1 MANRT
6 ELRRIVEDRATLNR
20 GEATTLM
27 QRILAGQVPDMEL
40 AALLGA
46 MAGRGETAA
55 EIAGFA
61 QALRALATPLP
72 LSEEERASLVD
83 TCGTGGDG
91 SGTFNISTA
100 AALVAAGAGARVAK
114 HGNRAITSRCGSADV
129 LEALG
134 IPTELG
140 PEAAAAA
147 LRNTGF
153 CFLLA
158 PTHHPA
164 MKALM
169 PIRSALGVRT
179 VLHVLGPL
187 LNPAGARRQVMGVY
201 ASRLVAPVAQA
212 MVLLGTTHGIVVHG
226 HQALDELALSG
237 PSEVAVVHDESVRL
251 ETVSPDSFGLAKAS
265 AGELAGGDAQANAA
279 ILRAIFTGERGPRRD
294 VVLLNAAAVLVVAGI
309 AKNLPDGIRR
319 AAESIDSGA
328 VVRLIV
334 QLQR

>member
-1 MANRT
+1 MPNRT

-72 LSEEERASLVD
+72 LSEEERASIVD

-100 AALVAAGAGARVAK
+100 AALVAAGAGAKVAK

-129 LEALG
+129 LDALG
-134 IPTELG
+134 IPTGLG
-140 PEAAAAA
+140 PEAAADA

-158 PTHHPA
+158 PAHHPA

-212 MVLLGTTHGIVVHG
+212 MSLLGTTHGIVVHG
-226 HQALDELALSG
+226 HQGLDELALSG
-237 PSEVAVVHDESVRL
+237 PSEVAVVHEESVRL
-251 ETVSPDSFGLAKAS
+251 ETVSPDAFQLPKAS
-265 AGELAGGDAQANAA
+265 PGELAGGDAPTNAG

-294 VVLLNAAAVLVVAGI
+294 IVLLNAAAVLVVAGI
-309 AKNLPDGIRR
+309 AKNLPDGIRQ
-319 AAESIDSGA
+319 AAETIDSGA

>member
-1 MANRT
+1 MAVRT
-6 ELRRIVEDRATLNR
+6 ELRRIVEDRATLSR

-27 QRILAGQVPDMEL
+27 QRILAGEIPEIEL

-46 MAGRGETAA
+46 MAGRGETAQ
-55 EIAGFA
+55 EIAGFT

-72 LSEEERASLVD
+72 LSDEERANIVD

-100 AALVAAGAGARVAK
+100 AALVAAAAGAKVAK

-134 IPTELG
+134 IPTELE
-140 PEAAAAA
+140 PQAAADA
-147 LRNTGF
+147 LRDSGF

-158 PTHHPA
+158 PSHHPA
-164 MKALM
+164 MKTLM
-169 PIRSALGVRT
+169 PIRRTLGVRT
-179 VLHVLGPL
+179 ILHVLGPL
-187 LNPAGARRQVMGVY
+187 LNPAGAKRQVMGVY
-201 ASRLVAPVAQA
+201 TGRLVAPVAQA

-226 HQALDELALSG
+226 HQSIDELALSG
-237 PSEVAVVHDESVRL
+237 PSEVAVVHEESVRL
-251 ETVSPDSFGLAKAS
+251 ETVSPDAFKLPNAPVS
-265 AGELAGGDAQANAA
+265 ALMGGDAQTNAA

-294 VVLLNAAAVLVVAGI
+294 VVLLNTAAVLVVAGI
-309 AKNLPDGIRR
+309 AKNLPDGIAR
-319 AAESIDSGA
+319 AAEAIDSGA

-334 QLQR
+334 RLQR

>member
-1 MANRT
+1 MSNRT

-46 MAGRGETAA
+46 MAGRGETAP

-61 QALRALATPLP
+61 QALRALAKPLP
-72 LSEEERASLVD
+72 LSEEERAAIVD

-100 AALVAAGAGARVAK
+100 AALVAAGAGAKVAK

-140 PEAAAAA
+140 PEAAADA
-147 LRNTGF
+147 LRETGF

-158 PTHHPA
+158 PGHHPA

-212 MVLLGTTHGIVVHG
+212 MSLLGTTHGIVVHG
-226 HQALDELALSG
+226 HQGLDELALSG
-237 PSEVAVVHDESVRL
+237 PSEVAVVHEESVRL
-251 ETVSPDSFGLAKAS
+251 ETVSPDAFHLPKAS
-265 AGELAGGDAQANAA
+265 VSELAGGDAQENAT
-279 ILRAIFTGERGPRRD
+279 ILRAIFTGARGARRD

-309 AKNLPDGIRR
+309 AKNLPDGIAR
-319 AAESIDSGA
+319 AAETIDSGA

-334 QLQR
+334 RLQR

>member
-1 MANRT
+1 MSNRT

-46 MAGRGETAA
+46 MAGRGETAQ
-55 EIAGFA
+55 EIAGFV

-72 LSEEERASLVD
+72 LSEEERASIVD

-100 AALVAAGAGARVAK
+100 AALVSAGAGAKVAK

-134 IPTELG
+134 IPTELS
-140 PEAAAAA
+140 PAAAADA
-147 LRNTGF
+147 LRSTGF

-158 PTHHPA
+158 PAHHTA
-164 MKALM
+164 MKTLM

-179 VLHVLGPL
+179 ILHVLGPL

-212 MVLLGTTHGIVVHG
+212 MSLLGTTHGIVVHG
-226 HQALDELALSG
+226 HNGLDELAISG

-251 ETVSPDSFGLAKAS
+251 ETVSPDAFNLPKSSLS
-265 AGELAGGDAQANAA
+265 ELAGGDAQTNAG

-294 VVLLNAAAVLVVAGI
+294 IVLLNSAAVLVVAGI

-319 AAESIDSGA
+319 ASESIDSGA